1 MQHGSDISIF
11 RAPMD
16 MESVGKI
23 AKTGLGCIEQISYW
37 VAKLVKSFEALYEI
51 TESLH
56 DFRYEPIYVFSF
68 EDALASFE
76 RCRLKAARDPAWNE
90 FPTVDELLR

>member
-1 MQHGSDISIF
+1 MRAAISTS
-11 RAPMD
+11 ASSELNP
-16 MESVGKI
+16 
-23 AKTGLGCIEQISYW
+23 W

-68 EDALASFE
+68 EDALEQFSN
-76 RCRLKAARDPAWNE
+76 RCIE
-90 FPTVDELLR
+90 

>member
-1 MQHGSDISIF
+1 MPYVVYWTRTSSELN
-11 RAPMD
+11 P
-16 MESVGKI
+16 
-23 AKTGLGCIEQISYW
+23 W

-68 EDALASFE
+68 EEALGYCF
-76 RCRLKAARDPAWNE
+76 C
-90 FPTVDELLR
+90 FFGLLRVAA

>member
-1 MQHGSDISIF
+1 MQTILLCRPTDSQRNVTS
-11 RAPMD
+11 ASSELNP
-16 MESVGKI
+16 
-23 AKTGLGCIEQISYW
+23 W

-68 EDALASFE
+68 EDALALF
-76 RCRLKAARDPAWNE
+76 
-90 FPTVDELLR
+90 FF

>member
-1 MQHGSDISIF
+1 MQQGSYIAIF
-11 RAPMD
+11 RVPMD
-16 MESVGKI
+16 VESVGKHCQNG
-23 AKTGLGCIEQISYW
+23 ASASSELNPW

-68 EDALASFE
+68 EDALEQFSN
-76 RCRLKAARDPAWNE
+76 RCIE
-90 FPTVDELLR
+90 